1 MVRVFIRTV
10 RVILDAKYEMANLR
24 KVMENQCKHLTGA
37 QHNELLKLL
46 HRLEEL
52 FDGTLGTWKTNTVD
66 FELKED
72 VNTICLQPYR
82 VPKVHE
88 EMFKKEVER
97 LFLLGFLEVENDSE
111 WGAPSFM
118 QPKPKSN

>member
-10 RVILDAKYEMANLR
+10 RVILDAKYEMANLH

-37 QHNELLKLL
+37 QRNELLKLL
-46 HRLEEL
+46 QRLEEL

-72 VNTICLQPYR
+72 VNTICLQPYP
-82 VPKVHE
+82 VSKVHE
-88 EMFKKEVER
+88 ELSKKEVYH
-97 LFLLGFLEVENDSE
+97 LVILGGLETANDS
-111 WGAPSFM
+111 
-118 QPKPKSN
+118 